1 MKEENVLE
9 LTNLECIKF
18 TFKTCL
24 STWKKTG
31 FKFKV
36 DCVLLNKDS
45 YSFASEKTVLF
56 WFFLSFLVLQ

>member
-1 MKEENVLE
+1 MHQIYLQ
-9 LTNLECIKF
+9 NLFIYM
-18 TFKTCL
+18 
-24 STWKKTG
+24 KKTG

-56 WFFLSFLVLQ
+56 CFFLSFLVLQ